1 MKLPLSLV
9 AVANAQ
15 PPNPKQIFE
24 KAYVEVV
31 DYVNENWGTFQ
42 AFVDGLDDS

>member
-1 MKLPLSLV
+1 MKV
-9 AVANAQ
+9 APFLLAAANAQ
-15 PPNPKQIFE
+15 PPNPNQIFE

-31 DYVNENWGTFQ
+31 DYVHQNWGTFQ